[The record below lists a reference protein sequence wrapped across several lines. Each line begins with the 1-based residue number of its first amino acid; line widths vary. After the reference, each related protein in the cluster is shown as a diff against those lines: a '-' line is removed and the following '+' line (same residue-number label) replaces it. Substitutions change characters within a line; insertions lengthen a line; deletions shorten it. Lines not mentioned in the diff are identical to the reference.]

1 MLDRKRWWDGV
12 ETAVM
17 RQQLDQ
23 EVTPFEKQALLDEQY
38 KTQIAMQGFNGSEV
52 GKIYPHQTRNNL
64 YNLSVTSIIG
74 MPNAGKTLTSET
86 IVETRAMEVPLLMS
100 EVYREEKEK
109 LDKNKEFSFIKLYER
124 LLNRQ
129 NTEFKKAIKLGRLSV
144 ESGLNTEG
152 HIMFDRLVWTD
163 LPMARAHFLIG
174 NIDYSMLQLIEKEF
188 VAHLLHR
195 NDTDNILINCIIK
208 PELAISR
215 QSKNEGLGRILNPIF
230 LPILYEQSLRFHY
243 EMVNFEK
250 VFKIKRPFT
259 YAIVDMSSPDRV
271 ERFRSLEKAINW
283 SLIAQD
289 NIYTTESINE
299 FITTN

>member
-1 MLDRKRWWDGV
+1 MLDRQRWWNV
-12 ETAVM
+12 IETTVM
-17 RQQLDQ
+17 RQQLHQ
-23 EVTPFEKQALLDEQY
+23 EITPFEKQALLGEQY
-38 KTQIAMQGFNGSEV
+38 KTQIARQSFNSSEV
-52 GKIYPHQTRNNL
+52 GKIYTPQVISERNDVC
-64 YNLSVTSIIG
+64 VTSIIG

-86 IVETRAMEVPLLMS
+86 IVETRTMEVPLLMK

-109 LDKNKEFSFIKLYER
+109 LDKTKEFSFIKLYER

-129 NTEFKKAIKLGRLSV
+129 NIEFKKAIKLGKLGVS
-144 ESGLNTEG
+144 SGLNTEG

-174 NIDYSMLQLIEKEF
+174 NIDHSTLELIEKEF

-243 EMVNFEK
+243 EMINFEK

-259 YAIVDMSSPDRV
+259 YATVDMSSPDGV
-271 ERFRSLEKAINW
+271 ERFRSLEKVINW

-289 NIYTTESINE
+289 NIYTIESINE